1 MNNIDLAVSQFRT
14 LLEEQIARS
23 ERMRD
28 VPLMGETRK
37 GHVNRITREQWER
50 L

>member
-1 MNNIDLAVSQFRT
+1 MNYVDNAVSQFRA

-28 VPLMGETRK
+28 AAPDLVVSINASPSHTGK
-37 GHVNRITREQWER
+37 RE
-50 L
+50 